1 MQANAAWPFL
11 VAAGRRRD
19 YSILLAPDFLVADL
33 DYGVL
38 EEIARPSDDSRPT
51 VVAVRTRTGRRLTVV
66 HATHLLTAADLEPDG
81 AYAASPS
88 DEYGRPLRL
97 IYGFV
102 SHDRVVEPSAA
113 DLRTAFDAALVVYR
127 RFLDD
132 EDVIAVAP
140 GHAYLMRSL
149 THGTAPVPVMVPV
162 SVPAKAPRVRRPVVL
177 AASSV
182 AVIGAIAAGVMITT
196 SRGPILPPCPV
207 SSAVP
212 SVDPS
217 PAFGLLS
224 PSPSPTHKASPV
236 SPRARQSSSG
246 HTDPPSDAGCRLG

>member
-33 DYGVL
+33 DYGIL
-38 EEIARPSDDSRPT
+38 EQIARPSDEGRPT
-51 VVAVRTRTGRRLTVV
+51 VAAVRTRAGRQLTVV

-88 DEYGRPLRL
+88 DEHGRPLRL

-102 SHDRVVEPSAA
+102 SHDRIVEPAAA

-140 GHAYLMRSL
+140 GHAYPMRSL
-149 THGTAPVPVMVPV
+149 TRRTPPVPVMAPV
-162 SVPAKAPRVRRPVVL
+162 SVPVKAPRGRRPIVL
-177 AASSV
+177 AASGV

-196 SRGPILPPCPV
+196 STSPILPPCPV

-212 SVDPS
+212 SADPS
-217 PAFGLLS
+217 PAVGLPS
-224 PSPSPTHKASPV
+224 QSPSPTRKASPT
-236 SPRARQSSSG
+236 SRGTHQTSSG
-246 HTDPPSDAGCRLG
+246 RTDPPPGAGCRLG

>member
-33 DYGVL
+33 DYGIL
-38 EEIARPSDDSRPT
+38 EEIARPSDEGRPT
-51 VVAVRTRTGRRLTVV
+51 VVAVRTRAGRRLTVV

-88 DEYGRPLRL
+88 DEHGRPLRL

-102 SHDRVVEPSAA
+102 SHDRVVEPAAA
-113 DLRTAFDAALVVYR
+113 DLRTAFGAALVVYR

-149 THGTAPVPVMVPV
+149 THPTAPVPVMVPV
-162 SVPAKAPRVRRPVVL
+162 ADPAKAPRVRRPIVL
-177 AASSV
+177 AASGV
-182 AVIGAIAAGVMITT
+182 AVIGAIAAGVMVTT
-196 SRGPILPPCPV
+196 SPSPTLPPCPV

-212 SVDPS
+212 SADPS
-217 PAFGLLS
+217 PAFGQPSRSRSPSPTRS
-224 PSPSPTHKASPV
+224 PSPSPTCKASPA
-236 SPRARQSSSG
+236 SSAR
-246 HTDPPSDAGCRLG
+246 R